1 MLQSRFL
8 LADFNIYR
16 FRIGN
21 RPSHLQI
28 ARSGGWVDGKTA
40 MQLKLIY
47 HSIQN
52 LSLTG
57 EFFTGGSAF
66 FSGCR
71 IALHNHRDLLDTIG
85 NGLDQACLLVR
96 GFGNIFYVF
105 HDHLGAAHHC
115 V

>member
-1 MLQSRFL
+1 MLQSRFFWLILIFIVSELEIVPVICRL
-8 LADFNIYR
+8 LD
-16 FRIGN
+16 
-21 RPSHLQI
+21 L
-28 ARSGGWVDGKTA
+28 VDGLMVKTA

-47 HSIQN
+47 HLIQN